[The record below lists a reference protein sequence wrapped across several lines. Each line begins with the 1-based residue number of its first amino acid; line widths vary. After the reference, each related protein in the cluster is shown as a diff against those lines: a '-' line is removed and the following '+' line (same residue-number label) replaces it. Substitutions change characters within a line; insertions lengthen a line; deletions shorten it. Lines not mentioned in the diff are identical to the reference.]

1 MTYWRK
7 RAMNQ
12 ETIGVAQA
20 KKTFSD
26 LLGQVAYGKK
36 RIVITKRGKPV
47 ALLSP
52 PESAEP
58 IPFKVGGWLD
68 ASDPFFE
75 DIEKIVQERVQ
86 HKPRVSQR
94 KK

>member
-1 MTYWRK
+1 
-7 RAMNQ
+7 MNQ

-26 LLGQVAYGKK
+26 LLGKVAYGKK
-36 RIVITKRGKPV
+36 RIIITKRGKPV

-52 PESAEP
+52 PEP
-58 IPFKVGGWLD
+58 LDPVPFQVGGWLNE
-68 ASDPFFE
+68 SDLFFE
-75 DIEKIVQERVQ
+75 NIERIVQERAQ